1 MFSDVTLLLLATIAY
16 LPPASAVLADIA
28 LSPPFIRSIGTY
40 IGHLDPSVRRCGM
53 LVAEE
58 VAHKTGKQLDFG
70 DWEGDEG
77 GKAWARGVRALLAGK
92 DADADDLPEDVQATE
107 RELSVEELLTDEI
120 FEPPDGESARPS
132 ASASASAQP
141 GGYDSDDSVTGYAS
155 PASSSRTPSPTP
167 SELDEYEKD
176 PTVRMGRDKIQRP
189 VYLAQ
194 LGQMIRNTSG
204 LKSENENQ
212 EADKIEVGLAVAEE
226 LIRRKRGFGTEL
238 GEYR

>member
-1 MFSDVTLLLLATIAY
+1 MFTDVTLLLLATIAY

-92 DADADDLPEDVQATE
+92 DADADDLPEDAQAAE

-120 FEPPDGESARPS
+120 FEPPDGESARP
-132 ASASASAQP
+132 SASASAQP